1 MKKKLLVVPIFLMAV
16 VIIILILNIFG
27 AGRSTYGVND
37 KVSIIAGV
45 TSDGSY
51 QYVEIQVNSVSVM
64 EDKIEGLNTEPF
76 GDIPEK
82 FGVSEDGT
90 ISSDYSFVAVNLT
103 ISSDVDIEVCVSGF
117 QLEAGNSTAECY
129 YNSAPVSSGKSSGY
143 TYVSAGVDKE
153 VTIGFFVDSDM
164 LKASS
169 FTLRPV
175 ALSTEEKSVKI
186 TIDNPTR

>member
-1 MKKKLLVVPIFLMAV
+1 MKKKVQIVLAFLAV
-16 VIIILILNIFG
+16 ILIMSGCG
-27 AGRSTYGVND
+27 AGGRTYDVGD
-37 KVSIIAGV
+37 KVSIIAGFANG
-45 TSDGSY
+45 DY
-51 QYVEIQVNSVSVM
+51 QYVEVQVNSVSVM

-103 ISSDVDIEVCVSGF
+103 ISSDVDIEVGVSGF

-129 YNSAPVSSGKSSGY
+129 YNSDPVSSGKSSGY
-143 TYVSAGVDKE
+143 TYVSAGVEKE
-153 VTIGFFVDSDM
+153 VTIGFFADSDM

-175 ALSTEEKSVKI
+175 ALSTDEKSAKI
-186 TIDNPTR
+186 TIDNPAR

>member
-1 MKKKLLVVPIFLMAV
+1 MKKKYRIASVLLAA
-16 VIIILILNIFG
+16 VIIILSG
-27 AGRSTYGVND
+27 CGSGKSTYSAGD
-37 KVSIIAGV
+37 KVSVIAGV

-51 QYVEIQVNSVSVM
+51 QYVDVQVNSVSVM

-103 ISSDVDIEVCVSGF
+103 ISSDVDIEVGVSGF

-129 YNSAPVSSGKSSGY
+129 YNSDPVSSGKSSGY

-153 VTIGFFVDSDM
+153 VTIGFFVDGDM
-164 LKASS
+164 LKVSS